1 MSFTPILGTGG
12 YTGWALLQ
20 KTQEKQKLVFN
31 NQKQV
36 QRDEAYFKEKIK
48 SVTTPEDLVKDRRLL
63 RIALEAHGLGDDV
76 NNRFF
81 IRKVLEE
88 GTLDPKA
95 LAMKL
100 SDTRYREL
108 ANSFGFHLGVPN
120 TKLSTFPEKIL
131 SQWRER
137 QFEVAVGQ
145 QNESYRLAMNAE
157 RELKKLADSSASDSS
172 KWFSVMG
179 QLPLR
184 KVFET
189 AFNLPTAFGTLDID
203 RQKKIFEEK
212 AGIYLGNKSVNQ
224 FSDPEA
230 IEKLTK
236 TYLLK
241 SQATSGI
248 QGYSSARAA
257 LTLLGGG

>member
-1 MSFTPILGTGG
+1 MSFTPIIGSGG
-12 YTGWALLQ
+12 YSGWVLL
-20 KTQEKQKLVFN
+20 KHTQAKQKAAFN
-31 NQKQV
+31 TQQQL

-48 SVTTPEDLVKDRRLL
+48 AVSTPEDLVKDRRLL
-63 RIALEAHGLGDDV
+63 RIALEAHGLGDDI

-81 IRKVLEE
+81 LRKILEE

-100 SDTRYREL
+100 SDTRYRDF
-108 ANSFGFHLGVPN
+108 ADSFGFHLGVPN

-137 QFEVAVGQ
+137 QFEVAVGT
-145 QNESYRLAMNAE
+145 QNNSYRLAMNAE
-157 RELKKLADSSASDSS
+157 RELKKLADSKAPETS

-184 KVFET
+184 QVFET
-189 AFNLPTAFGTLDID
+189 AFNLPPAFGTLDID
-203 RQKKIFEEK
+203 RQKKVFEDK
-212 AGIYLGNKSVNQ
+212 AAAYLGNRGINQ
-224 FSDPEA
+224 FTDPAA

-241 SQATSGI
+241 AQSNSGV
-248 QGYSSARAA
+248 QGYSAARAA
-257 LTLLGGG
+257 LPLLGG